1 LPGVFLIGTAQGDGS
16 FAAQGDGSFVP
27 FFFSPYF
34 KKNRGARM
42 PRKPREKSGT
52 GIYHVI
58 LRGINK
64 QRIFEDDQDYE
75 KLLETLKDCKEKSGY
90 EIYAYCFMSNHIHLL
105 IKEGEEDLGTVFRRV
120 GATYVY
126 WYNWKYN
133 RRGHLFQDRY
143 KSETVETER
152 YFLTVLRYIHQNPLK
167 AGMVKKAAEYPWSSY
182 GEYIKKP
189 KICDTEFALS
199 LFSKDR
205 EEAIKLFK
213 KFNLEENRDQCL
225 EYDQN
230 MRWKDP
236 EAAEF
241 IKRISGVQSPLEI
254 QHFEK
259 EKRNQIIK
267 KLKNNGISIR
277 QLERLTGVSFGV
289 IRRI

>member
-1 LPGVFLIGTAQGDGS
+1 
-16 FAAQGDGSFVP
+16 
-27 FFFSPYF
+27 
-34 KKNRGARM
+34 M
-42 PRKPREKSGT
+42 PRRARKKSST

-58 LRGINK
+58 FRGINR

-75 KLLETLKDCKEKSGY
+75 KLLETLKHYKEKSGY
-90 EIYAYCFMSNHIHLL
+90 EIYAYCFMSNHVHLL
-105 IKEGEEDLGTVFRRV
+105 IKEGEEELGTVFRRV

-143 KSETVETER
+143 KSEAVENDR

-167 AGMVKKAAEYPWSSY
+167 AGIVKRISEYPWSSF
-182 GEYIKKP
+182 GEYMEKP
-189 KICDTEFALS
+189 NICDIEFS
-199 LFSKDR
+199 LNLFCKDR
-205 EEAIKLFK
+205 EEAIRLFRE
-213 KFNLEENRDQCL
+213 FNLEINEAQCL

-236 EAAEF
+236 EAIDF

-254 QHFEK
+254 QSFEK
-259 EKRNQIIK
+259 EKRNDIIEK
-267 KLKNNGISIR
+267 CKEQGLSIR
-277 QLERLTGVSFGV
+277 QIERLTGVSFGV